1 MKDKFILDACCGS
14 RMFWFNKKH
23 PNTLYVDN
31 RKETLKQS
39 GKRGEINVNPDFIM
53 DFRDLKFKDN
63 SFKLI
68 VLDPPHLV
76 GKKNS
81 CDMTKKYGYLNKDT
95 WKEDIKKGFD
105 ECWRVLDYYGVL
117 VFKWSDGCVKVK
129 DLLDILQRKPLF
141 GHPTIKKTK
150 WFCFMK
156 IPENKTPPENPKTF
170 YSQNQESNKRSFSK
184 L

>member
-68 VLDPPHLV
+68 
-76 GKKNS
+76 
-81 CDMTKKYGYLNKDT
+81 
-95 WKEDIKKGFD
+95 
-105 ECWRVLDYYGVL
+105 WRVLDYYGVL